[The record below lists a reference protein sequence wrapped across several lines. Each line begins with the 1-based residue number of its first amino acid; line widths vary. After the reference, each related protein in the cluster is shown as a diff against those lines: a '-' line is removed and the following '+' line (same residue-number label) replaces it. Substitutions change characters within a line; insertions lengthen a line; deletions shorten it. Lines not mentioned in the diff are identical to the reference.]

1 MRRVADPGVTDAAT
15 PTGTREERVLKHD
28 RKARVVV
35 VDRGEGPVLEKTYAT
50 LPHVVWRT
58 FGQRPKAR
66 REHDNLAAL
75 VAAGVPCV
83 RPSDWSAS
91 TRLGCTIRST
101 VVMEWIDGARDLLWH
116 LKRPPGREPI
126 PRRRARIGEYG
137 RLVRTL
143 HERGFVS
150 STCSPRN
157 VLVRDVAGEERLLL
171 CDQPQ
176 LLRVGRPLAGTRL
189 ASIDLFDAVFA
200 PRRRR
205 LLSRAERLRFLRAY
219 ADGDRAIA
227 RKLWRTLD
235 GRSRATNQ
243 AGKRWCHARS
253 RVPFLRGRAG
263 AR

>member
-1 MRRVADPGVTDAAT
+1 MTDAAS
-15 PTGTREERVLKHD
+15 PAEARDERVLKHD

-35 VDRGEGPVLEKTYAT
+35 ADRGDGPVLEKTYVT

-83 RPSDWSAS
+83 RPGSWSAS
-91 TRLGCTIRST
+91 RKLGCTLRST
-101 VVMEWIDGARDLLWH
+101 VVMEWIDDARDLLWH

-126 PRRRARIGEYG
+126 RRRRARIAAYG
-137 RLVRTL
+137 RLLRTL
-143 HERGFVS
+143 HDRGFVS
-150 STCSPRN
+150 SSCSPRN
-157 VLVRDVAGEERLLL
+157 VLVQDVAGEERLLL

-176 LLRVGRPLAGTRL
+176 LLHIGRPLVGTRL
-189 ASIDLFDAVFA
+189 ASIDLFDAAFA
-200 PRRRR
+200 PRRRK
-205 LLSRAERLRFLRAY
+205 LLSATERLRLLREY
-219 ADGDRAIA
+219 ADGDRAIV
-227 RKLWRTLD
+227 RGLWRTLD

-253 RVPFLRGRAG
+253 RLPFLGGRPG